1 MEATWRE
8 KPDFCKLVNSTPGLY
23 YYNLPDWAGLGA
35 AFYVPH
41 TYRCLLPDA
50 NGLSPADYQTH
61 LINALLRLPLK
72 AALHICDLNR
82 ELISR
87 LHNHDYAFSSAQVR
101 FSGVTGVNDAVESL
115 ASRSRA
121 SDSVGS
127 DVDGED
133 EVTPICQAQLYC
145 LRFGLITPETDTSE
159 MVQLVLRM
167 ANAVEE
173 DSNYVKNLSEVVKRG
188 IEEATMYMNEE
199 RIKIMREQGILRQL
213 PYLDRLVNWWSPP
226 VETQI
231 HGRALNLSIGQL
243 VTTDTILPKPSPS
256 PSQRDHIS
264 SGSTTSSPEGEK
276 PSTFSPK
283 PPQSPSSSIW
293 SWFLPSSSETSTA
306 TAEPNRST
314 LYTHLG

>member
-1 MEATWRE
+1 ML
-8 KPDFCKLVNSTPGLY
+8 FFS
-23 YYNLPDWAGLGA
+23 
-35 AFYVPH
+35 YVPH

-87 LHNHDYAFSSAQVR
+87 LHNHDYAFSSAQVK

-121 SDSVGS
+121 NDSVGS
-127 DVDGED
+127 DVDGEN

-173 DSNYVKNLSEVVKRG
+173 DSNVSAY
-188 IEEATMYMNEE
+188 
-199 RIKIMREQGILRQL
+199 LRF
-213 PYLDRLVNWWSPP
+213 S
-226 VETQI
+226 
-231 HGRALNLSIGQL
+231 
-243 VTTDTILPKPSPS
+243 
-256 PSQRDHIS
+256 SQY
-264 SGSTTSSPEGEK
+264 
-276 PSTFSPK
+276 
-283 PPQSPSSSIW
+283 
-293 SWFLPSSSETSTA
+293 A
-306 TAEPNRST
+306 
-314 LYTHLG
+314 